1 MGRKSKAVTGS
12 GGGTDG
18 GADGGAAVAAPAP
31 APMPGALPDLTSMM
45 ASNPLLMGNPLLAMT
60 VMNNQM
66 MLQQHQQLVRPKI
79 PAHEPQT
86 PLIDPD
92 VQELCDHFHIED
104 RHLQR
109 LNEIMKNRQD
119 TFEGDMLKLW
129 EKLEDARE
137 PAGLLVVKMRE
148 MEEGTFVGKQKADK
162 GLLALSKKYG
172 LDNTAESRLADILAR
187 FDEDKK
193 KEMYEELERH
203 FEVSNRPSA
212 MAMML
217 LRKLSEGQPLG
228 RPGPA
233 APGSYLDRKM
243 RERQE
248 GKGDRDRDRVS
259 DRDRDRDRHHRSSH
273 GDRDKDRDRD
283 RRKSRSRRR

>member
-1 MGRKSKAVTGS
+1 MMNNAMLQ
-12 GGGTDG
+12 
-18 GADGGAAVAAPAP
+18 AARPRAPAP
-31 APMPGALPDLTSMM
+31 PELNTPM
-45 ASNPLLMGNPLLAMT
+45 
-60 VMNNQM
+60 
-66 MLQQHQQLVRPKI
+66 
-79 PAHEPQT
+79 
-86 PLIDPD
+86 IDPD

-162 GLLALSKKYG
+162 ELLTLSKKYA
-172 LDNTAESRLADILAR
+172 LDATAESRLADIIGR
-187 FDEDKK
+187 FDEAKK
-193 KEMYEELERH
+193 KEMYEELDRH

-217 LRKLSEGQPLG
+217 LRKLSEGQSLG

-243 RERQE
+243 RDRQE
-248 GKGDRDRDRVS
+248 KS
-259 DRDRDRDRHHRSSH
+259 
-273 GDRDKDRDRD
+273 DRDKDRDRD
-283 RRKSRSRRR
+283 RREHKS